1 MEERKIA
8 IVTGASKGIGK
19 ATTIKLK
26 QLGYTV
32 ISVSRSQPDVGDVKY
47 QIDVSNKDED
57 FRVVKEVK
65 EKFGKIDVLVNN
77 AGFGVYGSFLETS
90 LEEEEYMV
98 RTLFLAPLYFT
109 KAVLPDMVKRRGGA
123 IVNIVSEAA
132 YVASPK
138 LIVYSASKAAL
149 AHFTNALWADMRKY
163 NVKVSGVYPGPVKTN
178 FTSHPSFKNVKETIF
193 DKYAVEPEKVA
204 NAVVKA
210 IRTGKREIYV
220 SSKLMMD
227 PYFLKLAMVMQN
239 LTYYIISKIF

>member
-1 MEERKIA
+1 MRVA

-19 ATTIKLK
+19 ATAIKLK

-32 ISVSRSQPDVGDVKY
+32 VSISRTKAEVGDLIY
-47 QIDVSNKDED
+47 QADVTNKDED
-57 FRVVKEVK
+57 FRIVNEVK

-77 AGFGVYGSFLETS
+77 AGFGIYGSFLETP

-98 RTLFLAPLYFT
+98 RTLFLAPLYFI
-109 KAVLPDMVKRRGGA
+109 KAVLPDMVKRREGS

-132 YVASPK
+132 YVATPK

-149 AHFTNALWADMRKY
+149 AHFTNALWAEMRKY
-163 NVKVSGVYPGPVKTN
+163 NVKVSGIYPGPVKTN
-178 FTSHPSFKNVKETIF
+178 FTSHPSFKNSKPTIF

-204 NAVVKA
+204 EAVVKA

-220 SSKLMMD
+220 PSRLRLD
-227 PYFLKLAMVMQN
+227 PYFLKVGMSLQN
-239 LTYYIISKIF
+239 LTYYIVSKMFD